1 MLQLIYE
8 LRKNCCEWVDGRV
21 DGTGEIEGS
30 TRGSRGPKKSTL
42 YNCPPLIFLVKG
54 CSQKINNV
62 ELINEIFSLKMGKR
76 KVEMA
81 KGPFWLKLAQLN
93 GFH

>member
-8 LRKNCCEWVDGRV
+8 LRKNCCRRGDGRV
-21 DGTGEIEGS
+21 DRTGEIEGS

-42 YNCPPLIFLVKG
+42 YNYPPLIFLVKG
-54 CSQKINNV
+54 CLQKINKV
-62 ELINEIFSLKMGKR
+62 DFINKIFRLKMGNR